1 VTDQLLG
8 ILKWALLALLYLFF
22 ARVLWA
28 VWSEVRGPRPGH
40 AAAGMPRAAGP
51 TDLTEPAPMPAP
63 VGAPAAS
70 GKLGKA
76 PKLPKPARGGPRA
89 KRSDVTRLVVTE
101 PRVRRGSA
109 YAIGDEITFGRA
121 DTCTIAMPDDTFVSQ
136 LHARV
141 FRREGAVFVDD
152 LGSTNGS
159 FLNGRKL
166 TIAEPLAKGDRLQI
180 GNTIFEAQ

>member
-1 VTDQLLG
+1 MTDQLLG

-40 AAAGMPRAAGP
+40 AAAAMPRAAAP
-51 TDLTEPAPMPAP
+51 TDLTEPAPIPMPSP

-70 GKLGKA
+70 GKA
-76 PKLPKPARGGPRA
+76 PKPRRGASRA

-101 PRVRRGSA
+101 PRARRGSA
-109 YAIGDEITFGRA
+109 YAVGDEITFGRA
-121 DTCTIAMPDDTFVSQ
+121 DTCTISMPDDTFVSQ

-141 FRREGAVFVDD
+141 FRREGAVFIDD

-159 FLNGRKL
+159 FVNGRKL
-166 TIAEPLAKGDRLQI
+166 TTAEPLAKGDRLQI